1 LGTNYQSKITISKK
15 FDKSDSFDLFT
26 KTDYVFN
33 HATGSFMVG
42 KGIKSEGQLIISG
55 TMGYVIVPA
64 PWWKT
69 DYFEIRYENSQNNK
83 RVFYQLEGEGI
94 RYEILAFM
102 KGIELGNSNQ
112 YISSSVTRKICN
124 EFKDYYQQKYLINI

>member
-1 LGTNYQSKITISKK
+1 
-15 FDKSDSFDLFT
+15 
-26 KTDYVFN
+26 
-33 HATGSFMVG
+33 
-42 KGIKSEGQLIISG
+42 
-55 TMGYVIVPA
+55 MGYVIVPA